1 MATNSKTPEFQTSG
15 ENISYAVIN
24 GELVIKV
31 KLDYRND
38 VGNPKTIRVATT
50 SGNKEL
56 APGVFVGINA
66 YEYRTKK

>member
-1 MATNSKTPEFQTSG
+1 MTAKTADYQATG
-15 ENISYAVIN
+15 ENVSYAVVD

-38 VGNPKTIRVATT
+38 VGNPKTVRIATT

-66 YEYRTKK
+66 YEYRNKK